1 MQTKEDIEIPVT
13 CANCGAKP
21 KGDYCHKCGE
31 KYLKRSDFALSKFLK
46 DAFRSFTHLDSKLFR
61 SLFLLMFKPGFLTAE
76 YLKGKRKPYL
86 KPLALFLII
95 NALYFFTISYN
106 GMRTYETPLH
116 LQKQNP
122 YQSIV
127 VRMTEHRLKN
137 ANAPEIKTFEI
148 AFNERNHSLSKSM
161 LLLLVPLLA
170 IALALIYFRKQRY
183 FGEHLI
189 TALHFFA
196 LMLILNM
203 ILGIFCRGS
212 LVGTLLYLLGF
223 QMDMSLIA
231 EFIEPLFWLW
241 GLSCVSLKTAYSEP
255 WRSVLF
261 HSFTFSLL
269 FLPLLL
275 CYRFIV
281 FLATFYSI

>member
-1 MQTKEDIEIPVT
+1 MQTKEDIEIPVS
-13 CANCGAKP
+13 CANCGAKQ

-46 DAFRSFTHLDSKLFR
+46 DAFRSFTHLDSKLFS

-95 NALYFFTISYN
+95 NALYFLTISFN
-106 GMRTYETPLH
+106 RMRTYETPLH
-116 LQKQNP
+116 LQKQNL
-122 YQSIV
+122 YHSIV
-127 VRMTEHRLKN
+127 VQLTEQRLTN
-137 ANAPEIKTFEI
+137 AQAPEIKAFE
-148 AFNERNHSLSKSM
+148 ATFNERNHNLSKSM

-170 IALALIYFRKQRY
+170 MALALIYFRKQRY
-183 FGEHLI
+183 FGEHLV

-203 ILGIFCRGS
+203 ILGIFSRGS
-212 LVGTLLYLLGF
+212 FVASLLHLIGF
-223 QMDMSLIA
+223 QMDMSLIT
-231 EFIEPLFWLW
+231 EIIEPLCWLW
-241 GLSCVSLKTAYSEP
+241 MLSYLSLKTAYSEP
-255 WRSVLF
+255 WKGALF
-261 HSFTFSLL
+261 HSFILSFL
-269 FLPLLL
+269 FFPLLI